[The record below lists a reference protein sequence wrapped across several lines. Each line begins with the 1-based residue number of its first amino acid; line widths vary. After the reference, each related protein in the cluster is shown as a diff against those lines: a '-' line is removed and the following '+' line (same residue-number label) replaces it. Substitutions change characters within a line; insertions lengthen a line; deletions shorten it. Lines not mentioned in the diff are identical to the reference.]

1 MKTSIKIENSENIE
15 LKEKYHY
22 RFRAECI
29 YDVKIFEKNLKE
41 NKLNLIYEYKLN
53 FQEDEIFT
61 DVECELE
68 INLEINQIRE
78 IMTIQTDS
86 HVMIETIDVYDNY
99 TGERYYQQWN

>member
-1 MKTSIKIENSENIE
+1 MKTSKKIENSENIE

-22 RFRAECI
+22 GFRAECI
-29 YDVKIFEKNLKE
+29 YDVKMFEKNLKE

-53 FQEDEIFT
+53 SQEDEIFN

-78 IMTIQTDS
+78 IMILQTDS